1 MKILTSVILLSG
13 LAFAADKPRP
23 IPDNRQEEISRTML
37 ILQNE
42 QLNKVQLAAQA
53 EAALRQADQ
62 RVTQAKK
69 AFDDL
74 MTKLRKEYDADGC
87 DLNLDKTWNCPK
99 KTDATSGA
107 KPPSKP
113 TAVETTEKDQKQ

>member
-1 MKILTSVILLSG
+1 MKLIFVFLAVSLLC
-13 LAFAADKPRP
+13 LAGDPKP
-23 IPDNRQEEISRTML
+23 IPATEQESISRTML

-42 QLNKVQLAAQA
+42 QLSKVQLAAQVE
-53 EAALRQADQ
+53 EALHQADQ
-62 RVTQAKK
+62 KIAQAKK
-69 AFDDL
+69 NYDDL
-74 MTKLRKEYDADGC
+74 MTKLRKEYGAEGC
-87 DLNLDKTWNCPK
+87 DLNLDKTWSCPK